1 MVTVWSFYFQGIQT
15 VDGEIVYRKTVEIRY
30 RAVKDVCQGI
40 LCDRIDFFAV
50 VYFYVTVTAGLITY
64 VISLSTVFVSAS
76 SESSSVSLSVELS
89 SSTASS
95 SVYFAVITAYGSSN
109 PYLESSVQL

>member
-64 VISLSTVFVSAS
+64 VDGDFFVDCLCLGFFGIVLCVA
-76 SESSSVSLSVELS
+76 
-89 SSTASS
+89 
-95 SVYFAVITAYGSSN
+95 VYFAVITAYGSSN